1 MLKTVN
7 GIDYI
12 DIWDYHD
19 KKIPF
24 NIFIGGRGTGK
35 TYSGLA
41 EAVESKKQFVY
52 MRRLNSELELNA
64 DPDMEESNP
73 FIWYNQDYD
82 TNIGMQMINQ
92 RAAGIY
98 HRTLD
103 EVKGVNKPYGSPIGY
118 GLALSTLAKLRGIN
132 LKNTYYWLY
141 DEFIREAHVAR
152 LKNEGDALFNAYETI
167 NRNRELLGGEPI
179 YMDLCSNS
187 TNIYNDI
194 FVALGVVLDVE
205 KMIAKGQTDLYLEER
220 GLGIHL
226 LKASESFEKAKKNTA
241 IGRLTKGTRFYD
253 SSYENVFSYDDFSLV
268 KYVKLTGWLPVYGF
282 ESKQANCEGTIYKNK
297 GERKWHVSYA
307 AAKCNRMNLDLKHDN
322 IRFRQMLAL
331 RLQKLYSEGNLTFE
345 SYQLKSVILENIF

>member
-1 MLKTVN
+1 MQKTVE
-7 GIDYI
+7 GIQYI

-41 EAVESKKQFVY
+41 EAVESKRQFVY

-64 DPDMEESNP
+64 SEDMEESNP
-73 FIWYNQDYD
+73 FIWYNDDYG
-82 TNIGMQMINQ
+82 TNIGMLMLNQ

-98 HRTLD
+98 HRNWD
-103 EVKGVNKPYGSPIGY
+103 EEKGRNIPEGNPIGY

-167 NRNRELLGGEPI
+167 NRNRELAGGEPI

-194 FVALGVVLDVE
+194 FVALGIVLDVE
-205 KMIAKGQTDLYLEER
+205 KMISRGQTDLYIEER

-226 LKASESFEKAKKNTA
+226 LKASESFEQAKKNTA
-241 IGRLTKGTRFYD
+241 IGRLTKGTRFYE
-253 SSYENVFSYDDFSLV
+253 SSYENQFSYDDFSLV
-268 KYVKLTGWLPVYGF
+268 KYVKLVGWVPVYAF
-282 ESKQANCEGTIYKNK
+282 ESKLANCEGTIYKNK
-297 GERKWHVSYA
+297 GERRYHVSYA
-307 AAKCNRMNLDLKHDN
+307 KAKCGCCNLDLKHDN

-331 RLQKLYSEGNLTFE
+331 KLQKLYSEGNLTFE
-345 SYQLKSVILENIF
+345 SYQLKSVILENIY